1 MSLGDPQT
9 PQPSS
14 ADIVMAGRANFSKV
28 EKQEEFSDLFG
39 GQPVLKDVDGLRR
52 LPTLDVFG
60 AVFGDCDS
68 QAAKTAYRDFFYRA
82 KPVDI
87 NMADVPL
94 PLAHIFRLLRH
105 CKAKP
110 QRRLFS
116 NGAGKDFLASL
127 FRLCHCFEFSK
138 DWFIHFS
145 TTGDSRTDWCRITPQ
160 RGQPNVSGVADV
172 MIERDDGVKLV
183 VGEVNL
189 ASSAGRKEGG
199 PGEFQ
204 LLAELRMLQLSQPRQ
219 KVVGVLVNP
228 SMMCIYMP
236 NSARKSDFKYN
247 YVTRDIRDLE
257 SVLDGLGII
266 FGYLTSNSV
275 PPPIDAA
282 PSLPQQLQRMFQEFS
297 MDVTARLDEFS
308 GRLDEFSGRLDA
320 VEELEEARALPES
333 LAN

>member
-1 MSLGDPQT
+1 
-9 PQPSS
+9 
-14 ADIVMAGRANFSKV
+14 MAGRANFSRI

-39 GQPVLKDVDGLRR
+39 GQPILKDVDGLRR

-68 QAAKTAYRDFFYRA
+68 QAAKTAYKDFFYRT

-94 PLAHIFRLLRH
+94 PLAHIFHLLRH

-110 QRRLFS
+110 HRRLFS
-116 NGAGKDFLASL
+116 NGAGKDFLPSL
-127 FRLCHCFEFSK
+127 LRLCVCFEFSK

-145 TTGDSRTDWCRITPQ
+145 TTGDSRTDWCGITPQ
-160 RGQPNVSGVADV
+160 SGQPNVSGVADV

-183 VGEVNL
+183 VGEVKL
-189 ASSAGRKEGG
+189 VSSAGRKEGG

-204 LLAELRMLQLSQPRQ
+204 LLAELRMLQLSQPCQ

-228 SMMCIYMP
+228 SMMFIYMP
-236 NSARKSDFKYN
+236 NSTRKSDFKYN

-266 FGYLTSNSV
+266 FEYLTSNSV

-282 PSLPQQLQRMFQEFS
+282 PSLPQQLQTMFQEFS
-297 MDVTARLDEFS
+297 LDVTTRLDEFS
-308 GRLDEFSGRLDA
+308 GRQDKFMDRLKDVSGQVVA
-320 VEELEEARALPES
+320 VAERVQELEEARELPES